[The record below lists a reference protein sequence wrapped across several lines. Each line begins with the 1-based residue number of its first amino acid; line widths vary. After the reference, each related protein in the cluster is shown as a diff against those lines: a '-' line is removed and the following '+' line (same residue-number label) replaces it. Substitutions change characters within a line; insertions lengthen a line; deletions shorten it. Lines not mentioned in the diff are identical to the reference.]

1 MFLAI
6 VAGVSVWYPAVLS
19 QPLLTP
25 LASLPA
31 GLAVLLL
38 GALVLM
44 GVVFTSRP
52 ATRVRLA
59 LALIAVGVLSP
70 APMWARAAVE
80 PYIGPPSDLVI
91 LGLDS
96 LSHDDDV
103 TQFARWVKANG
114 GTWYERAVAPGLLTN
129 AVWTSILTMKPV
141 RAHGVFHV
149 FQGFPRGTAALLDA
163 ARTEG
168 YRTVSVFP
176 DQLTCAV
183 GSRAGFD
190 DDRSGPV
197 GWRQLLLPTIANSS
211 FLLPVLMPA
220 LPRPWPGASPANE
233 GGTYSYDVQRDIRR
247 ILRSGTADRRSLV
260 AAHLTYTHLPAYP
273 SSLELSWAEVQR
285 VAAAPAGTI
294 RDRSL
299 DWQDADQPGDPLA
312 LRSWKVEH
320 LLRLIQRE
328 VEAARYLERGG
339 RLVVFSDHG
348 NRAGM
353 TVENFTEPRYH
364 HVVLATMGVAQGCPD
379 RPVSLIDIGS
389 LVGLSHGRAEP
400 SVEFTL
406 SAPAQWPLLVQS
418 ATMRWSGDVDLDGEM
433 LTGIFKGLRRHDP
446 WQEVKGT
453 APLADTSCN
462 PLSP

>member
-1 MFLAI
+1 
-6 VAGVSVWYPAVLS
+6 
-19 QPLLTP
+19 
-25 LASLPA
+25 
-31 GLAVLLL
+31 
-38 GALVLM
+38 
-44 GVVFTSRP
+44 
-52 ATRVRLA
+52 
-59 LALIAVGVLSP
+59 
-70 APMWARAAVE
+70 MWVRAAVE
-80 PYIGPPSDLVI
+80 PYIGASPDLVI

-96 LSHDDDV
+96 MSHEDDV
-103 TQFARWVKANG
+103 AEFSEWVKAQG

-149 FQGFPRGTAALLDA
+149 FQGFPGKPAAFLEA
-163 ARTEG
+163 ARTGG
-168 YRTVSVFP
+168 YRTVSIFP

-197 GWRQLLLPTIANSS
+197 GWRQLLLPAIANNS

-220 LPRPWPGASPANE
+220 LPRPWPGGMPANE
-233 GGTYSYDVQRDIRR
+233 GGTYSYDVQWDIRR
-247 ILRSGTADRRSLV
+247 ILRSGKHDQRSLV

-273 SSLELSWAEVQR
+273 GSLELSWAEIKR

-299 DWQDADQPGDPLA
+299 DWQDSDQPGDPLA
-312 LRSWKVEH
+312 LRIWKVDH
-320 LLRLIQRE
+320 LLRLIKHE
-328 VEAARYLERGG
+328 VEAARYLDRGG
-339 RLVVFSDHG
+339 RLVIFSDHG

-353 TVENFTEPRYH
+353 TVDNFTDARYH
-364 HVVLATMGVAQGCPD
+364 HVVLATMGLAPGCSE

-389 LVGLSHGRAEP
+389 LVGLSHETAEP

-406 SAPAQWPLLVQS
+406 SPPAQWPLLVQT
-418 ATMRWSGDVDLDGEM
+418 AAVRWSGDVDLNRDM
-433 LTGIFKGLRRHDP
+433 LHDIFKGLRRYDP
-446 WQEVKGT
+446 WQDVKGT
-453 APLADTSCN
+453 APVADTSCK